1 MTSLSQS
8 MDELKH
14 WYHLLVKVGDLVF
27 QAEYMIRKWKDIHQ
41 AQPGLAGTKQG

>member
-14 WYHLLVKVGDLVF
+14 WYDLLVKVGDLVF
-27 QAEYMIRKWKDIHQ
+27 K
-41 AQPGLAGTKQG
+41 LST